1 MVLALSVPLEHL
13 MKVHNPAV
21 RCSSCPIPEG
31 PRVPWRPL
39 GVSGK
44 GIYPN
49 VNGIVNITDMSLSY
63 FPFLSGFSSFYN
75 KHIVLNNVICILTY
89 III

>member
-1 MVLALSVPLEHL
+1 MVLDLSVPLEHL

-31 PRVPWRPL
+31 PRVPCRPL

-44 GIYPN
+44 GTYPN
-49 VNGIVNITDMSLSY
+49 VNGIVNITDMYAECIEGNTLM
-63 FPFLSGFSSFYN
+63 
-75 KHIVLNNVICILTY
+75 HITCFEIHLK
-89 III
+89 